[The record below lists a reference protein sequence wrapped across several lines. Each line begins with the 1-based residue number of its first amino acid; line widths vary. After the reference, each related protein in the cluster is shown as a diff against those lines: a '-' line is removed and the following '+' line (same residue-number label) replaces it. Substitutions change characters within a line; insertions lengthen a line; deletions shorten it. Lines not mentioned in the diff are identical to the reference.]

1 MKVMKDRYIKK
12 EDFFSIIRLFEVS
25 KSEIENDWKIYK
37 EQRSYIQ
44 EKGRL
49 KSKIRKSSKQSCKWD
64 FFLLTNQIQNF
75 KLINAL
81 CAEIKHFRNSVAKHL
96 LELTSDLIEDLRNE
110 STQNMIDRFVSDSF
124 QSIEIH

>member
-1 MKVMKDRYIKK
+1 M
-12 EDFFSIIRLFEVS
+12 
-25 KSEIENDWKIYK
+25 
-37 EQRSYIQ
+37 
-44 EKGRL
+44 
-49 KSKIRKSSKQSCKWD
+49 
-64 FFLLTNQIQNF
+64 LTNQIQNF